1 MMRNIAFDKNVIQY
15 MKSRNLDFSDV
26 HKEIFKSIQKELV
39 GLSLELNQFD
49 SKELKNNNSIDL
61 KTLYDIMNESKVPP
75 CIKYM

>member
-39 GLSLELNQFD
+39 GLSLELNTFD
-49 SKELKNNNSIDL
+49 SKELKNNNSIDM
-61 KTLYDIMNESKVPP
+61 KTL
-75 CIKYM
+75 

>member
-39 GLSLELNQFD
+39 GLSLELNTFD

-61 KTLYDIMNESKVPP
+61 KTL
-75 CIKYM
+75 

>member
-1 MMRNIAFDKNVIQY
+1 